1 MVESVRTELDVE
13 SLEATAEELL
23 ADPGSPGASV
33 AVVDGAEEVYAAG
46 FGSRRLDP
54 EQPAT
59 PETLYGIGSSTKPVT
74 ATAVLTLVESGAL
87 SLDDAVAAH
96 VPYFADAPG
105 EPITVRELLSHT
117 SGLPSDDTA
126 TITLLDGI
134 LGDEA
139 GDVAP
144 SLDGW
149 AEIRDYVDGAADR
162 RLCDEERC
170 LYYNSGYVVLSRLV
184 ETVADEPFADYV
196 RAAVLEPLGMA
207 RSTFDVDVL
216 DDEEADAMTPYRE
229 DEEGPQP
236 ASLPD
241 DPLIV
246 GPGGLQAPVTE
257 AAAFAGGWADGDLPI
272 GADLAE
278 DATTPNGTFRELL
291 DGSEVGYG
299 YGWMTRPFGDD
310 TLVGHGGG
318 TGVSAGYVGFLA
330 ERGLGVAL
338 GFNAQPGES
347 PERLACELL
356 AAATG
361 TDIERVLPRRA
372 VEQKERRVTGEYEA
386 YGGLQTATVTRG
398 DDLLELEHASPMGSE
413 TELLSATSLSPDDYT
428 FEIHGRRGV
437 RATAEF
443 LVDDDGIDLLV
454 DRALFE
460 RVGDVEDGD
469 DEGGEN
475 RDDEDAES
483 DGA

>member
-1 MVESVRTELDVE
+1 
-13 SLEATAEELL
+13 
-23 ADPGSPGASV
+23 
-33 AVVDGAEEVYAAG
+33 
-46 FGSRRLDP
+46 
-54 EQPAT
+54 
-59 PETLYGIGSSTKPVT
+59 
-74 ATAVLTLVESGAL
+74 
-87 SLDDAVAAH
+87 
-96 VPYFADAPG
+96 
-105 EPITVRELLSHT
+105 
-117 SGLPSDDTA
+117 
-126 TITLLDGI
+126 
-134 LGDEA
+134 
-139 GDVAP
+139 
-144 SLDGW
+144 
-149 AEIRDYVDGAADR
+149 
-162 RLCDEERC
+162 
-170 LYYNSGYVVLSRLV
+170 
-184 ETVADEPFADYV
+184 
-196 RAAVLEPLGMA
+196 
-207 RSTFDVDVL
+207 
-216 DDEEADAMTPYRE
+216 MTPYRE

-257 AAAFAGGWADGDLPI
+257 AAAFAGAWADGDLPI

-398 DDLLELEHASPMGSE
+398 DDFLELEHASPMGSE

-475 RDDEDAES
+475 RDDEDAADDEDAES